1 MKRYFFFMLL
11 LVSILSIEIISQQH
25 HMKDRRGNPR
35 ERIDQLE
42 KIKLI
47 EELQMS
53 EEVSIKFF
61 SRRNEFRGK
70 EKKLNERIDS
80 LSLLVRDKS
89 HNPDGET
96 SNAEWKKITNEFI
109 AVEKLMR
116 KNKYDFFVSLQNLL
130 TPKQMAQFLAF
141 ERKFREE
148 MQNIILRGRQ
158 KPVPE

>member
-25 HMKDRRGNPR
+25 HMEDRRGNPR
-35 ERIDQLE
+35 ELIDQLE

-61 SRRNEFRGK
+61 SRRNEFREK
-70 EKKLNERIDS
+70 EKKLNERIES
-80 LSLLVRDKS
+80 LSLLVKDKS

-96 SNAEWKKITNEFI
+96 SNAEWKRITNEFI
-109 AVEKLMR
+109 AVENSKISSFS
-116 KNKYDFFVSLQNLL
+116 KSAGHTQTFGVS
-130 TPKQMAQFLAF
+130 PGISVCSEAAA
-141 ERKFREE
+141 
-148 MQNIILRGRQ
+148 I
-158 KPVPE
+158 P